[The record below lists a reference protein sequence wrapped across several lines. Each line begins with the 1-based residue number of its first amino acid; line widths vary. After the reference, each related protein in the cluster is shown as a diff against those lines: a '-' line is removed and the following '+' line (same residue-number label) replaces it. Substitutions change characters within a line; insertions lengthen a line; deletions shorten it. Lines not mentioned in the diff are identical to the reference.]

1 MSAEQ
6 IEEEKTLMG
15 NKLTCGPEEIRAA
28 RLRAGLT
35 QVEAAKWV
43 GVTSRTWQRWEA
55 GHSRIPKAVLMV
67 LERLVESLD
76 KRS

>member
-1 MSAEQ
+1 MV
-6 IEEEKTLMG
+6 EESGTNNLLH
-15 NKLTCGPEEIRAA
+15 LTCGPEEIRTA

-55 GHSRIPKAVLMV
+55 GESRIPKAVLMV

-76 KRS
+76 DSRQKHS